1 MAERNESES
10 TVLRLQNPLELL
22 AVIALVIAALLCAVV
37 ARFAAPYGERFVLF
51 LTLLAAD
58 GLLIVIGYLYALR
71 HRGAAQTHTELY
83 DAAAQR
89 QQHIGELERV
99 MQSLEQ
105 TRRQLDALVLDN
117 DELRARLAEKRDP
130 GDLVGPSMDSALAA
144 SRDALVHLSADGAVL
159 NLNQAASQLLHITAA
174 TARDKQL
181 RHVARLFDP
190 EKDPTHQ
197 RPPEE
202 MVLRAV
208 QSHTTPQKIARAV
221 LASGPDDEQTVSLT
235 IAPIIDE
242 SMFLGG
248 AIVRIDIEQKPVET
262 MDSAAAFTAPVEISR
277 SAAVDPLT
285 GLPDVN
291 AFDARL
297 AELLQLARLTHV
309 SHTLLLLTID
319 DLESVHRQ
327 YGPAAGEEMLR
338 KIGELVLTQIAPVG
352 DAFRTS
358 LYTFAALIPEMS
370 GEPARQL
377 AETLRADIAGCVMQK
392 NERQFNTTA
401 TIALDELNEA
411 TEGADSALHHLQG
424 ILLEAGVAGGNRVV
438 AFQKNETRETTR
450 RDDQEWINWLTPRF
464 ESQQIHLVSQS
475 IVPSAKHEGT
485 AKPWV
490 EVFVR
495 VEEDDG
501 HWLPPGA
508 YLPALRRNRLTGK
521 LDLWVLQQCLQAVE
535 TNRELFE
542 KYAGI
547 NINLDSA
554 TVVSD
559 EFREQA
565 TALMA
570 ASPVNGA
577 QICFEIEESCVA
589 NHTPKVVALIQSMA
603 PHGTRFLLD
612 HCRGTA
618 TVGLLRK
625 VPVDFVK
632 FHESLVR
639 RAMSDP
645 LDRAELEWLVQAAH
659 LLNRKAV
666 ASRVENKELR
676 ELMGKIGID
685 FMQGLAIDQLGPL
698 LI

>member
-1 MAERNESES
+1 MAERIESES
-10 TVLRLQNPLELL
+10 TVLRLQSSLGSLAAGLL
-22 AVIALVIAALLCAVV
+22 GIATFLSLLV
-37 ARFAAPYGERFVLF
+37 ARFAAPYGERLPLF
-51 LTLLAAD
+51 LALLCAN
-58 GLLIVIGYLYALR
+58 LLQVAIIYFYAQR
-71 HRGAAQTHTELY
+71 HRGAQTTQQVY
-83 DAAAQR
+83 DLSALR
-89 QQHIGELERV
+89 QQHLAEIERV
-99 MQSLEQ
+99 MQTLDQ

-117 DELRARLAEKRDP
+117 DELRARMAEHRDP
-130 GDLVGPSMDSALAA
+130 AELLDPSIESALAA
-144 SRDALVHLSADGAVL
+144 SRDVLIHLTADGVVRS
-159 NLNQAASQLLHITAA
+159 LNQAATQLLHITLP
-174 TARDKQL
+174 TARGKQL
-181 RHVARLFDP
+181 RNVARLFDAD
-190 EKDPTHQ
+190 KDPARQ
-197 RPPEE
+197 RHADE

-221 LASGPDDEQTVSLT
+221 LSAGPDDEMPVSVTV
-235 IAPIIDE
+235 APILN
-242 SMFLGG
+242 SSAFLEG
-248 AIVRIDIEQKPVET
+248 AVIRIEPEKKLQVET
-262 MDSAAAFTAPVEISR
+262 TLTMAAPTPEFTKTVAI
-277 SAAVDPLT
+277 DPLT
-285 GLPDVN
+285 GLPDVH

-297 AELLQLARLTHV
+297 AELLQIARLTHV

-319 DLESVHRQ
+319 DLETVHRQ

-338 KIGELVLTQIAPVG
+338 KISELVLTTITPVG
-352 DAFRTS
+352 DAFRIS
-358 LYTFAALIPEMS
+358 LYTFAALIPDMS
-370 GEPARQL
+370 GDPARHV
-377 AETLRADIAGCVMQK
+377 AETLRSDIAGCVIQK
-392 NERQFNTTA
+392 GDRQFSTTA
-401 TIALDELNEA
+401 SLALEELNEG
-411 TEGADSALHHLQG
+411 TEGADAALEHAQS
-424 ILLEAGVAGGNRVV
+424 ILLEASIAGGNRVI
-438 AFQKNETRETTR
+438 AFQRNESRETTR
-450 RDDQEWINWLTPRF
+450 RDDQEWISWLTPRF
-464 ESQQIHLVSQS
+464 ERQQIHLVSQS
-475 IVPSAKHEGT
+475 IVPSTRNEGT

-521 LDLWVLQQCLQAVE
+521 LDLWVLQQCLNAVQ

-565 TALMA
+565 VALLA
-570 ASPVNGA
+570 ESPVSGS

-589 NHTPKVVALIQSMA
+589 NHTLKVVNLIEAMA
-603 PHGTRFLLD
+603 PHGTHFLLD
-612 HCRGTA
+612 HCRGSA
-618 TVGLLRK
+618 TIGLLRK
-625 VPVDFVK
+625 VPVEYVK

-666 ASRVENKELR
+666 ASHVENKELR
-676 ELMGKIGID
+676 ELMSKIGID